1 MYSYIPIIDLELI
14 EKDKITITIVNNKI
28 TVLYDYDDGC
38 DKAELNIKLS
48 ATKIG
53 LGFNKDSLHLY
64 SQLLYELREFIDEL
78 YKAQLTED
86 EKAKL
91 RSRLQQKD
99 NRKVT
104 VNFVNNYST
113 ATLIPSKNSQHE
125 TVKIKLSDEFYRVL
139 GIYYPYINSNSLQFN
154 IVGDFILKISGIWET
169 NNNYGLTYKFVKI
182 DE

>member
-86 EKAKL
+86 EKGILLNDWSSAFDSSVDSL
-91 RSRLQQKD
+91 E
-99 NRKVT
+99 
-104 VNFVNNYST
+104 
-113 ATLIPSKNSQHE
+113 E
-125 TVKIKLSDEFYRVL
+125 TTWVGTKAYCDDEIK
-139 GIYYPYINSNSLQFN
+139 
-154 IVGDFILKISGIWET
+154 
-169 NNNYGLTYKFVKI
+169 
-182 DE
+182 